1 MKRVLSL
8 FAALFIAA
16 GLFAQNVT
24 PGGAEGITIEG
35 YVSATA
41 FFQNQTFA
49 FGNGQEAEWAVPPVH
64 ASNRWFAGMDVRN
77 TTLRL
82 LFNGRKKDSQ
92 KWRFGGAI
100 EMDFFGGYVG
110 ASLFAAQMPVPR
122 LVVAYM
128 DMVHKNLRI
137 RLGQAYTPLV
147 GNIPVS
153 LSHLGFPLGAGATG
167 WVGWRFPGIYMYW
180 GLNGTEHAT
189 RIRLDAAIFTGS
201 WQGPG
206 STTNFLTA
214 GNFGSP
220 QMELKLNF
228 DAKKWSAYIVGHYDK
243 KDLAPVNVVAKDSA
257 LTGLAAEVGVKF
269 HSGGFL
275 VQGNFYTGKNIGQNF
290 GQMTQIQEIVHDLS
304 SYGGWLQVGYEIK
317 KVGFYAFYGAEKVNR
332 EDALACFSS
341 PRTKQSL
348 YNFML
353 KYDVS
358 PQVSVGTEWLHSNA
372 TYAGSTDTSI
382 PGDQMSFSVLYK
394 F

>member
-1 MKRVLSL
+1 MKRILSL
-8 FAALFIAA
+8 FAALFVAG
-16 GLFAQNVT
+16 GLFAQNVI
-24 PGGAEGITIEG
+24 PGGTEAITIEG

-41 FFQNQTFA
+41 FFQNQTFE
-49 FGNGQEAEWAVPPVH
+49 FGNGQEAEWATPPEYT
-64 ASNRWFAGMDVRN
+64 SNRWFSGMDVRN

-82 LFNGRKKDSQ
+82 LFNDRNKNGH
-92 KWRFGGAI
+92 KWTFGGAL

-110 ASLFAAQMPVPR
+110 ASLFSAQMPVPR
-122 LVVAYM
+122 LVVAYV

-167 WVGWRFPGIYMYW
+167 WVGWRFPGIYLYW
-180 GLNGTEHAT
+180 GLNGTEHAVKL
-189 RIRLDAAIFTGS
+189 RLDAALFTGS

-228 DAKKWSAYIVGHYDK
+228 NAKKWSAYIVGHFDNK
-243 KDLAPVNVVAKDSA
+243 NMAPVNVVATDST
-257 LTGLAAEVGVKF
+257 LTGLAAEFGAKYN
-269 HSGGFL
+269 SGGFL
-275 VQGNFYTGKNIGQNF
+275 VQGNFYTGKNIGQDF
-290 GQMTQIQEIVHDLS
+290 GQMTQVQDITHDLR
-304 SYGGWLQVGYEIK
+304 SYGGWFQVGYKIK
-317 KVGFYAFYGAEKVNR
+317 KVGAYIFYGSEKVNHD
-332 EDALACFSS
+332 DAVACFSS
-341 PRTKQSL
+341 PRTKQQM

-358 PQVSVGTEWLHSNA
+358 QQVSVGVEWLHSYL
-372 TYAGSTDTSI
+372 TYGKNDTNI
-382 PGDQMSFSVLYK
+382 QGDQMSFSVLYG